1 MNIDYIT
8 SSVTLHITT
17 YNTDIYVFLNKGG
30 EASEQEGE
38 GTAMLGE
45 EITLD
50 QEEEVEGG
58 EGEEEVKSLV
68 LDNGSGTIKAGFA
81 GDGMPLCSPPSPSHL
96 VFISSIIRFFNI

>member
-17 YNTDIYVFLNKGG
+17 YNIDIYVFLNKGG

-50 QEEEVEGG
+50 QVEEVEGG

-81 GDGMPLCSPPSPSHL
+81 GDGKPPSLLAALSL
-96 VFISSIIRFFNI
+96 SSCVHIIYN